1 MDTILN
7 AENLVYSYEDA
18 PEPSLN
24 GLTLSI
30 PEGSRVALMGENG
43 SGKSTFFLCCNGIF
57 KPQKGRLAFR
67 GVPFSYDR
75 RSLLELR
82 RQVGIVFQNP
92 DVQLFSASVYEDISF
107 GLLNLGLSETE
118 AAERVG
124 RVMEELEI
132 TPFRDRPVHALSG
145 GQKKQVSLAG
155 ILVMEPALLI
165 LDEPFT
171 SLDARHKERMKQQ
184 IYRLSDSG
192 RTVLTAT
199 HDPDFALEW
208 ADRVILLK
216 KGRTLAQGEA
226 AAILSSRRLLEEA
239 GLPAPSVLPLFETL
253 KRKGILA
260 EHLPLPRSLA
270 ALERCLH

>member
-1 MDTILN
+1 M
-7 AENLVYSYEDA
+7 
-18 PEPSLN
+18 
-24 GLTLSI
+24 
-30 PEGSRVALMGENG
+30 
-43 SGKSTFFLCCNGIF
+43 
-57 KPQKGRLAFR
+57 
-67 GVPFSYDR
+67 
-75 RSLLELR
+75 
-82 RQVGIVFQNP
+82 GIVFQNP

-165 LDEPFT
+165 LDEPFA

-226 AAILSSRRLLEEA
+226 GREWQYSGIVHNRKRFSGDRRDL
-239 GLPAPSVLPLFETL
+239 
-253 KRKGILA
+253 
-260 EHLPLPRSLA
+260 
-270 ALERCLH
+270 